1 MKNRSLKKAVAAAL
15 AVTMSLSLYT
25 APVFAEET
33 GSTEEVTM
41 ETSLEEANDAGEA
54 ANTEEAMTETTL
66 EMETENA
73 TLAAEDV
80 GTAETEL
87 EGSEV
92 AEGQAPSWWEDGWRQ
107 TDANG
112 NLIYKY
118 DSQTKTLTIK
128 SITGEPTA
136 MKDYDR
142 FMDTPCWREL
152 KDKIDKVVIENS
164 VTSIGANAFDNYG
177 IKTVEMSDSIT
188 KIGDHA
194 FYQCNQLQTI
204 KMSENLQSIGNN
216 AFMQCSSLQ
225 EINIP
230 AKVQSIGDEAF
241 WCCSSLKTVSF
252 HKGLKIIGESA
263 FHGTAV
269 ETVSLPE
276 GLEKIGDRAFDYC
289 QSLKSVSIASGE
301 IGNSTFAGQPNTYG
315 LETLMLGSGVTKIGK
330 YAFSNTK
337 IKSLTIPGNIKEIET
352 YAFQW
357 CNQLED
363 LVLENGI
370 GKIEDKAFDCCSK
383 LNNVSIDMTSVKARL
398 FQFVDGAKVHVTLGQ
413 HVKEVAVGAFGGYGK
428 VEKLSIDEANPY
440 LSERDGMI
448 YDKGQTTLQSAVV
461 GSEKIVLP
469 STLKKIS
476 SNALS
481 GCNYVS
487 EIKFTGDAPEF
498 AEDAFVTYKN
508 PYTNE
513 IYRIRATAYYP
524 KNNPTWTADKLQDY
538 GGKITWI
545 AGDPATSGGSTGG
558 RTVPFYS
565 LSENGG
571 NWDGNKY
578 YLPDGTLVTDAFFF
592 DGNYTYYLQADGTPM
607 KDRLTYHPDGEHII
621 YLDENG
627 HEAFTNFVYCP
638 SVGYICYFDSN
649 GYLYKDQITFVGDKT
664 YYLNGN
670 GALEQNGWFQFA
682 NGLDYGFANSD
693 GTLVTTGFSY
703 DPYGRVVFYHW
714 NGMVARGLI
723 SDGVYY
729 YSMDETDG
737 HYLGQFPVQ

>member
-1 MKNRSLKKAVAAAL
+1 
-15 AVTMSLSLYT
+15 
-25 APVFAEET
+25 
-33 GSTEEVTM
+33 
-41 ETSLEEANDAGEA
+41 
-54 ANTEEAMTETTL
+54 MTY
-66 EMETENA
+66 NY
-73 TLAAEDV
+73 
-80 GTAETEL
+80 
-87 EGSEV
+87 
-92 AEGQAPSWWEDGWRQ
+92 
-107 TDANG
+107 N
-112 NLIYKY
+112 
-118 DSQTKTLTIK
+118 SQTQTLTIK
-128 SITGEPTA
+128 SSTGKPTA
-136 MKDYDR
+136 MEDY
-142 FMDTPCWREL
+142 RESNMAPWSMC
-152 KDKIDKVVIENS
+152 KAQIKTVVIEDS
-164 VTSIGANAFDNYG
+164 VTSIGAGAFWG
-177 IKTVEMSDSIT
+177 
-188 KIGDHA
+188 
-194 FYQCNQLQTI
+194 CNQLQTV
-204 KMSENLQSIGNN
+204 KMSENLQSIGDN
-216 AFMQCSSLQ
+216 AFSQCGTLQ

-230 AKVQSIGDEAF
+230 EKVQSIGDEAF
-241 WCCSSLKTVSF
+241 LFCGSLKTVSF
-252 HKGLKIIGESA
+252 HKGLKTIGESA

-276 GLEKIGDRAFDYC
+276 GLEKIGDGAFEFC
-289 QSLKSVSIASGE
+289 KLKSVSIAAGE
-301 IGNSTFAGQPNTYG
+301 IGNSAFTGSTNT

-330 YAFSNTK
+330 YAFSETG
-337 IKSLTIPGNIKEIET
+337 IKTLTIPGNIKEIGDS
-352 YAFQW
+352 AFKW
-357 CNQLED
+357 CDQLED
-363 LVLENGI
+363 VTLENGI
-370 GKIEDKAFDCCSK
+370 GKIEDRAFYYCPK
-383 LNNVSIDMTSVKARL
+383 LNNISIDMTSVKAQL
-398 FQFVDGAKVHVTLGQ
+398 FQFVDGAKVHVALGQ

-461 GSEKIVLP
+461 GSEKIVFP
-469 STLKKIS
+469 STLKKIG

-498 AEDAFVTYKN
+498 AEDAFVTYKH

-513 IYRIRATAYYP
+513 IYCIRATAYYP

-545 AGDPATSGGSTGG
+545 AGDSATSGGSTGG

-627 HEAFTNFVYCP
+627 HEAFTNFVYCT
-638 SVGYICYFDSN
+638 SVGYICYFGSD

-664 YYLNGN
+664 YYLNAN
-670 GALEQNGWFQFA
+670 GAMEQNGWFQFA

-737 HYLGQFPVQ
+737 HYLGQFPVNQ